1 MSPASKG
8 PLVGTVG
15 WIDLTVADAATVRDF
30 YQAVVGWSVAD
41 VDMGGY
47 ADYMMSVPETGTG
60 VAGVCWKRGGN
71 AEMPSQWMV
80 YIAVANLASSLEAC
94 RTRGGQVLVAPR
106 EMGQYG
112 TYCVIRDPAGAVC
125 ALIQAPDAPDVGAGA
140 IP

>member
-1 MSPASKG
+1 MASVFKA
-8 PLVGTVG
+8 PPVGTIG
-15 WIDLTVADAATVRDF
+15 WFDLTVADASTVRDF

-47 ADYMMSVPETGTG
+47 SDFMMSVPETGTG

-80 YIAVANLASSLEAC
+80 YIAVANIEASMAAC
-94 RTRGGQVLVAPR
+94 HARGGAVLVAPR

-125 ALIQAPDAPDVGAGA
+125 ALIQPPATSPASTAA